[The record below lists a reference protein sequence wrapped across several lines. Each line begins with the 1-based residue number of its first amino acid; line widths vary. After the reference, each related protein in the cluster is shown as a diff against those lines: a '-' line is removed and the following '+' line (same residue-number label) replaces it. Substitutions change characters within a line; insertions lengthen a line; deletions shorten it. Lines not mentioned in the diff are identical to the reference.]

1 MSEAAAEVIHIEN
14 AFGTVTDR
22 RIIYFRSKGW
32 FSDGSKE
39 VISLQ
44 RVTSVR
50 FEISRPMLLAVPL
63 LLLGLIL
70 LRGNGV
76 LGRVNTTKRFD
87 DQGKIDE
94 GDKHHIEFVE
104 SREYAPES
112 LQSPEQSLDLVAS
125 LVHRAIVLPC
135 IDSVALGRNHGNE
148 VQIQRQLPR
157 FVSLVRTIHEQMDR
171 PLGLAQLAQ

>member
-50 FEISRPMLLAVPL
+50 LETSRPFLLGVPL

-76 LGRVNTTKRFD
+76 LAIAGGAAIGVAVLLLWGSPMVVVNAATRGLNKEKGWPW
-87 DQGKIDE
+87 QKPE
-94 GDKHHIEFVE
+94 AEAFVE
-104 SREYAPES
+104 TLREG
-112 LQSPEQSLDLVAS
+112 LVS
-125 LVHRAIVLPC
+125 HQ
-135 IDSVALGRNHGNE
+135 E
-148 VQIQRQLPR
+148 VR
-157 FVSLVRTIHEQMDR
+157 
-171 PLGLAQLAQ
+171 

>member
-1 MSEAAAEVIHIEN
+1 MSEVAAEVIHIEN

-50 FEISRPMLLAVPL
+50 LEISRPFLLGVPL

-76 LGRVNTTKRFD
+76 LAITGGAAIGLAVLLLWGSPMVVVNAATRGLNKEKGWPW
-87 DQGKIDE
+87 QKPE
-94 GDKHHIEFVE
+94 AEAFVE
-104 SREYAPES
+104 TLREG
-112 LQSPEQSLDLVAS
+112 
-125 LVHRAIVLPC
+125 LVHNKKSGESMASPPNNC
-135 IDSVALGRNHGNE
+135 
-148 VQIQRQLPR
+148 
-157 FVSLVRTIHEQMDR
+157 
-171 PLGLAQLAQ
+171 

>member
-50 FEISRPMLLAVPL
+50 FEISRPVLLAVPL

-76 LGRVNTTKRFD
+76 LAILGGAAIALAVLLLWGSPVVIVNAGARGLNKEKGWPWQKPD
-87 DQGKIDE
+87 AE
-94 GDKHHIEFVE
+94 AFVE
-104 SREYAPES
+104 TLREG
-112 LQSPEQSLDLVAS
+112 
-125 LVHRAIVLPC
+125 LVHTKKSGEYTASPPVTRREVL
-135 IDSVALGRNHGNE
+135 
-148 VQIQRQLPR
+148 
-157 FVSLVRTIHEQMDR
+157 T
-171 PLGLAQLAQ
+171 AQAG

>member
-1 MSEAAAEVIHIEN
+1 MSGEAAEVIHIEN

-32 FSDGSKE
+32 FSGGSKE

-50 FEISRPMLLAVPL
+50 LEISRPLLLGVPL

-76 LGRVNTTKRFD
+76 LAMTGAAAIAFAVLLLWGSPLVVVNAAARGLNKEKGWPW
-87 DQGKIDE
+87 QKPE
-94 GDKHHIEFVE
+94 AEAFVE
-104 SREYAPES
+104 TLREG
-112 LQSPEQSLDLVAS
+112 LIHTKQSPENTASPPVAS
-125 LVHRAIVLPC
+125 GEVVT
-135 IDSVALGRNHGNE
+135 ALA
-148 VQIQRQLPR
+148 
-157 FVSLVRTIHEQMDR
+157 S
-171 PLGLAQLAQ
+171 